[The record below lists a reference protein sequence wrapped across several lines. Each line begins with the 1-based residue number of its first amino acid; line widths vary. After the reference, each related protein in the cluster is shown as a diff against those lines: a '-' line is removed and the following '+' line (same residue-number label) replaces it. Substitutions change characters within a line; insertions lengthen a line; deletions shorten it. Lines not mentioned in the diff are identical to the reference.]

1 MHRSWRDLTAKDD
14 AIAWIRATAASSPHP
29 VEILP
34 CTAEAG
40 RRTLEWLQVTT
51 RSPLGAIALHTGGL
65 LVEDGWLRILG
76 AGCARLPRSL
86 ESWNGSPPRLAS
98 GRLVADDALGGCFAW
113 FDEPRTL
120 HYFAPDTFRWE
131 DLGLGYTDWLAA
143 MLGDGLEAFYVSLR
157 WEGWREEV
165 RELAG
170 DRALLVSPPL
180 VVAGPPLAERS
191 RRPVPMDEAW
201 GLSQELARELAD
213 MPDGARFEMQTNG
226 G

>member
-1 MHRSWRDLTAKDD
+1 VNRSWRDLTAKDD
-14 AIAWIRATAASSPHP
+14 AIDWLRATAASSPHL

-51 RSPLGAIALHTGGL
+51 RSPLGAVALHTGGL
-65 LVEDGWLRILG
+65 LVDEGWLRILG
-76 AGCARLPRSL
+76 AGGDRLPRTL
-86 ESWNGSPPRLAS
+86 ESWNGAPPRLTL

-113 FDEPRTL
+113 FDEARTV
-120 HYFAPDTFRWE
+120 HYLAPDTLRWE

-143 MLGDGLEAFYVSLR
+143 MLGDGLEVFYASLR

-165 RELAG
+165 RALAG
-170 DRALLVSPPL
+170 DRALLVWPPL
-180 VVAGPPLAERS
+180 VAAGPPLAERS

-201 GLSQELARELAD
+201 GLNQQLAAKLAD
-213 MPDGARFEMQTNG
+213 MPDGAPFEVRATG